1 MPVGRPM
8 PALQPSAEELSQL
21 QRIASSRTMPH
32 SLVQRAQ
39 IILAC
44 AAGESNIHVARR
56 LGIAG
61 ATVGKWRQRYLELG
75 IAGLQDE
82 PRPGRPR
89 TYADE
94 EITELIQRVLQTRP
108 LEGRSHWSA
117 RSLAAET
124 GISKSTIH
132 RWLQNNAVEAKQGR
146 KPVPDASSPLSRP
159 NRHQQQNHSADF
171 LSA

>member
-1 MPVGRPM
+1 M
-8 PALQPSAEELSQL
+8 A
-21 QRIASSRTMPH
+21 H

-44 AAGESNIHVARR
+44 ASGESNTHVARR
-56 LGIAG
+56 LGVG
-61 ATVGKWRQRYLELG
+61 SATVGKWRQRYLESG

-89 TYADE
+89 TYGDQQIAE
-94 EITELIQRVLQTRP
+94 RIQRVLQTSPRD
-108 LEGRSHWSA
+108 GSSHWSA

-132 RWLQNNAVEAKQGR
+132 RWMQMNAVVPQQGAQ
-146 KPVPDASSPLSRP
+146 PAADAQCR
-159 NRHQQQNHSADF
+159 
-171 LSA
+171 